1 MIVDLEVVAMIVDL
15 EVVAM
20 IVDPEVVAM
29 VAEAMNVRLDVF
41 KSKSKT
47 QAAAVDGVL
56 KNVDGELRSVDGE
69 PKTIVL
75 CDMPEIL
82 WKMLEN
88 PDPPLHAKEMY
99 EDRKLVEVSNV
110 KESVPV
116 EAEAGLIHVP
126 QLLKVIHAYQHDVDQ
141 TVTRQ

>member
-1 MIVDLEVVAMIVDL
+1 M
-15 EVVAM
+15 
-20 IVDPEVVAM
+20 
-29 VAEAMNVRLDVF
+29 
-41 KSKSKT
+41 
-47 QAAAVDGVL
+47 DGKV
-56 KNVDGELRSVDGE
+56 KSVDGE
-69 PKTIVL
+69 VKSVAMEMIVL
-75 CDMPEIL
+75 YEMPEIL